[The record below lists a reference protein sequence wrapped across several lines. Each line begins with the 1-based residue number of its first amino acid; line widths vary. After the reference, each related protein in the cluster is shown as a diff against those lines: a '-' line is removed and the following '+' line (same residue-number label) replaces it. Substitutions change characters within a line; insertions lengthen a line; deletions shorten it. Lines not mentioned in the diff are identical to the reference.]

1 MKKQWRLLSFVS
13 LLALLLG
20 GCGKAFQST
29 LIPQGE
35 VAKMQYDLLLLA
47 SAIMVG
53 VVLVVTIIFLYV
65 IVRFRQKKGQEDYIP
80 EQVEGNHKLEIIWT
94 VIPIILLLI
103 LAVPTVTYTF
113 KLADV
118 STMEKKNIDKDTI
131 VVDVTANLYWWEF
144 SYKSEKIVTSQD
156 LVIPTGKK
164 VYLNLK
170 GADIKHSFWVPSL
183 AGKMDTNTDNV
194 NKMWLKADKS
204 GTYNGFCTEFCGPS
218 HSLMQFK
225 VKALDESEYKKWL
238 ADMKKID
245 GKKEVASTKAQEGQE
260 IFNKSCIGCHAVG
273 SNDSRPPSARIA
285 PNLANFADRDMVA
298 GIAENNEENLKK
310 WLKDPENMKPGNK
323 MTGKYGNLTDDQ
335 IDALNAYLQTLKVEK

>member
-1 MKKQWRLLSFVS
+1 MKKQWRLLSLVS

-20 GCGKAFQST
+20 GCGKDFQST
-29 LIPQGE
+29 LIPKGE

-47 SAIMVG
+47 SAIMIG

-65 IVRFRQKKGQEDYIP
+65 IVRFRQRKGQEDYIP
-80 EQVEGNHKLEIIWT
+80 KQVEGNHKLEITWT
-94 VIPIILLLI
+94 VIPILLLLI

-118 STMEKKNIDKDTI
+118 SAVEKKNIDKDLV
-131 VVDVTANLYWWEF
+131 VVDVTAHLYWWEF
-144 SYKSEKIVTSQD
+144 SYKNENLVTSQD
-156 LVIPTGKK
+156 LVIPTGQK

-183 AGKMDTNTDNV
+183 AGKMDTNTENV
-194 NKMWLKADKS
+194 NTMWLQADEP

-225 VKALDESEYKKWL
+225 VKAVDESEYKSWV
-238 ADMKKID
+238 ADMKKSND
-245 GKKEVASTKAQEGQE
+245 KKDVASAQEQQGKE
-260 IFNKSCIGCHAVG
+260 IFEQSCIGCHATDA
-273 SNDSRPPSARIA
+273 NDKRPPAARTA

-298 GIAENNEENLKK
+298 GIAENNDENVKE
-310 WLKDPENMKPGNK
+310 WLKNPENMKPGNK
-323 MTGKYGNLTDDQ
+323 MTGKYGDLTDEE
-335 IDALNAYLQTLKVEK
+335 IDALNAYLKTLTVE